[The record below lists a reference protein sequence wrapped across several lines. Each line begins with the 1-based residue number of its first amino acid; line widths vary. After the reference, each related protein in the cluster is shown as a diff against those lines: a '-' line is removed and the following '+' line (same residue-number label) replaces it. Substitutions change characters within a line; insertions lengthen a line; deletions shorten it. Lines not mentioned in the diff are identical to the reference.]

1 MNNNFTIDQ
10 LTKSQTIDPNSIKR
24 LYKLNMML
32 NFMEIRSSDPKM
44 TQKEICKELGT
55 SDGTIKRY
63 RDDIKMDSPYNR
75 SNNKRKKTKQVSNT
89 TTEDSYKNKTFEKR
103 IKNKLKNEIKGGDIS
118 DNNILSGKELIDQ
131 AFQDDKINSIL
142 ENKPE
147 DNKKLITIARRMI
160 DNK

>member
-1 MNNNFTIDQ
+1 MNNNSTIDQ
-10 LTKSQTIDPNSIKR
+10 LTKSQTIDPNSINR

-32 NFMEIRSSDPKM
+32 NFMEVRSNNPKM

-55 SDGTIKRY
+55 SGSTIKRY

-75 SNNKRKKTKQVSNT
+75 GNNKKKTKQVSNT
-89 TTEDSYKNKTFEKR
+89 TTEDSSKNKTIEKR
-103 IKNKLKNEIKGGDIS
+103 IKNKLKNEIKGGNIS

-142 ENKPE
+142 ENKTE
-147 DNKKLITIARRMI
+147 DNKKLITMARRMI